1 MTDWFETSL
10 GKWLVN
16 QEKQFCQHLIPDG
29 YYPTALQLGMGKE
42 DYLSDIET
50 GLRFVA
56 DSSDDTDVDDSPELN
71 AKSGQSPLHR
81 VRALPT
87 ALPFSDKTHSLI
99 IMPHILDF
107 CDDPH
112 AVLREVN
119 QILIPE
125 GCVVIT
131 GFNQVSLWSAGRL
144 GWTKYANA
152 PWKGHY
158 YRVKRV
164 QDWLALLGFDIV
176 GAKMFGYRPPLQSEK
191 WRNKLNI
198 AEKLGDRWW
207 PGLGAAYM
215 IVGKKREIASSTGSM
230 RLAWRRFIP
239 AIARPAVPATG
250 SMPTSANEAGKT
262 RLRLVVKNQL

>member
-1 MTDWFETSL
+1 MTDWFKTSL
-10 GKWLVN
+10 GQWLVQ
-16 QEKQFCQHLIPDG
+16 QEKQHCQRLIPDG
-29 YYPTALQLGMGKE
+29 YYPTALQLGMGSE
-42 DYLSDIET
+42 DYLAEVEI
-50 GLRFVA
+50 GCRFVA
-56 DSSDDTDVDDSPELN
+56 ESPIEVTETSGDVSEP
-71 AKSGQSPLHR
+71 AVHR
-81 VRALPT
+81 VQALPT

-99 IMPHILDF
+99 VMPHIMDF
-107 CDDPH
+107 CEDPH

-144 GWTKYANA
+144 GWKKYANA
-152 PWKGHY
+152 PWNGHY

-164 QDWLALLGFDIV
+164 QDWLALLGIDIV

-198 AEKLGDRWW
+198 VESIGDRWW

-215 IVGKKREIASSTGSM
+215 IVGKKREIASSTSGM
-230 RLAWRRFIP
+230 RLAWQRFIP
-239 AIARPAVPATG
+239 AIARPAIPATG
-250 SMPTSANEAGKT
+250 SLSATRAEVGKT
-262 RLRLVVKNQL
+262 RLRLVVKNQF

>member
-1 MTDWFETSL
+1 MTDWFKTSL
-10 GKWLVN
+10 GQWLVV

-29 YYPTALQLGMGKE
+29 YYPTALQLGMARE
-42 DYLSDIET
+42 DYLSGIET
-50 GLRFVA
+50 GSRFIA
-56 DSSDDTDVDDSPELN
+56 DPEIETEMDADLKTDPAETRAPYHS
-71 AKSGQSPLHR
+71 

-131 GFNQVSLWSAGRL
+131 GFNQISLWSAGKL
-144 GWTKYANA
+144 GWSKYANA

-176 GAKMFGYRPPLQSEK
+176 GAKMFGYRPPMQNEK
-191 WRNKLNI
+191 WRNKLSI
-198 AEKLGDRWW
+198 VEKLGDRWW

-215 IVGKKREIASSTGSM
+215 IVGKKREIASSAGGM

-250 SMPTSANEAGKT
+250 NMPATGAEAGKA
-262 RLRLVVKNQL
+262 RLRLVVKNRF